1 MDYEKKYKEALER
14 AKEIKSKILL
24 SHLSTESCKAVS
36 EYIDTIIPELA
47 ESEDERIRK
56 ELIRVF
62 RESGWT
68 NLSEN
73 LTIEEAIAYL
83 EKQKEPHYTKRN
95 ALFDKCVKECDP
107 AIMKTVSGEIDD
119 MLRKEQKPTQE
130 QPSEDL
136 EEEIKRYIPRDQ
148 CPVPDLMEAV
158 ARHFAEWQ
166 KDQMRKAWR
175 TAKAGKALQE
185 DCLIIYQGEE
195 ARLGR
200 VAVYDCHYLP
210 VSDLT
215 KYLKKE
221 D

>member
-130 QPSEDL
+130 QPSDELRKEFYKWLRGVEKSYGGDL
-136 EEEIKRYIPRDQ
+136 PHFGEYGLF
-148 CPVPDLMEAV
+148 CV
-158 ARHFAEWQ
+158 ARHFYELGQ
-166 KDQMRKAWR
+166 LN
-175 TAKAGKALQE
+175 AK
-185 DCLIIYQGEE
+185 
-195 ARLGR
+195 
-200 VAVYDCHYLP
+200 
-210 VSDLT
+210 
-215 KYLKKE
+215 
-221 D
+221 